1 MNPLKLLAGIEATL
15 RRLLSWDGWT
25 DQDRTLITDI
35 HRQIGHLERRRAQRE
50 VALQRGGR

>member
-1 MNPLKLLAGIEATL
+1 MIKAILVSIETGL
-15 RRLLSWDGWT
+15 RRLLSWNGWT